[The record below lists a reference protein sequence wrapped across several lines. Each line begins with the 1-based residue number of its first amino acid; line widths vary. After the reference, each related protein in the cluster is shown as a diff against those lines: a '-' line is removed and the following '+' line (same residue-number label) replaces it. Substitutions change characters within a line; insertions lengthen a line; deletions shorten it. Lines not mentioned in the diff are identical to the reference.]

1 MLEDDPL
8 SGAKTPMA
16 IVVSCARSCGAF
28 GSACTMFD
36 TASGELQMIRTM
48 GNSIGTSGSILGSV
62 ELALGLAEAIKELP
76 PVVLVVGNTQNDV
89 VEEAVILAM
98 TAQGRGNACPKPK
111 VSMALRTR
119 AKASDPICPPP
130 TPRMRVLA
138 RLRPAPSPLRPVYA
152 SAVPPTRSHFL
163 TQSPAPGSESG
174 HHIKINVA
182 RPYPRRRTFS
192 KRSHLVSMCCN
203 GGQSS
208 PSSSTH

>member
-111 VSMALRTR
+111 VFKGQQDAPLALLDQMV
-119 AKASDPICPPP
+119 K
-130 TPRMRVLA
+130 
-138 RLRPAPSPLRPVYA
+138 
-152 SAVPPTRSHFL
+152 
-163 TQSPAPGSESG
+163 
-174 HHIKINVA
+174 VA
-182 RPYPRRRTFS
+182 RDALDQQPNATFIRLCELTN
-192 KRSHLVSMCCN
+192 KLN
-203 GGQSS
+203 LYQSI
-208 PSSSTH
+208 